1 MEKREARKRTN
12 LKFTIGVTLV
22 IVLTVGIFLA
32 SSNGRSAKTDREGGI
47 LSVNDIQSD
56 PYAYKG
62 TITITGVVADKSKY
76 RIDPEVFLIVET
88 TEAKICKITGC
99 AKFYLPVRY
108 KGEHPK
114 EWDEVNVTGSFI
126 EGNPFFAPDRVEVL
140 RHLTF

>member
-1 MEKREARKRTN
+1 MKKKEARKRTR
-12 LKFTIGVTLV
+12 LKFTIGVALV
-22 IVLTVGIFLA
+22 IAITGGIFLA
-32 SSNGRSAKTDREGGI
+32 SSNSRSTKINREGGI

-108 KGEHPK
+108 KGVHPK
-114 EWDEVNVTGSFI
+114 EWDEVNVTGSFV
-126 EGNPFFAPDRVEVL
+126 EGNPFFVGNKVEVL